1 MLSGEL
7 SLARLERVLTSE
19 YGFGQ
24 EGARAVVGALAE
36 RLDELYRV
44 AIYRL
49 LKELKEE

>member
-7 SLARLERVLTSE
+7 SLARLEHVLTSE

-24 EGARAVVGALAE
+24 EETRAVVGALAE